1 MTGGFNVTVKGAAL
15 LAVYHGTQWP
25 RKEARHALTLCSVV

>member
-1 MTGGFNVTVKGAAL
+1 MSKGLNVTLKSAAL

-25 RKEARHALTLCSVV
+25 REEAPHTLPLCSVV